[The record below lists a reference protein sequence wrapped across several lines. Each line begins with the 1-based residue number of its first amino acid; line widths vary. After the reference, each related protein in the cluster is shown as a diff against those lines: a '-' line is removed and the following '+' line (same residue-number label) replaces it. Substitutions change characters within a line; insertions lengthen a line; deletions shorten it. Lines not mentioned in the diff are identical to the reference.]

1 MDNNSI
7 DKENEQILADKI
19 PDNYLAFAIICTVS
33 CFAPVGIFALFYS
46 LRVNQYWEEKKYLKA
61 RRASVITR
69 VLCVWT
75 IIAGIIFWLGI
86 LSGAFYNIF
95 GGKSHLK

>member
-1 MDNNSI
+1 MDNDSI

-19 PDNYLAFAIICTVS
+19 PDNYLAFAIICTVA

-46 LRVNQYWEEKKYLKA
+46 LRVNQYWGEKKYSKA
-61 RRASVITR
+61 RRASVIAR

-75 IIAGIIFWLGI
+75 MIAGVIFWLGI

-95 GGKSHLK
+95 GGKFHS